1 MFIEQNKLVKL
12 HNGSICKIHSFC
24 EATKRWIVLVPAY
37 NGFEASM
44 MRLTEKIILEMFTE
58 EVPDDHEF
66 VFPYHLDKW
75 LFLTKVKN

>member
-24 EATKRWIVLVPAY
+24 KATQRWIVLVPAY

-44 MRLTEKIILEMFTE
+44 MRLTDKIIQEMFTE
-58 EVPDDHEF
+58 EVPDNHDF
-66 VFPYHLDKW
+66 IFPYHLDKW
-75 LFLTKVKN
+75 LFLTKIKS